1 MTSLNIQA
9 VIFDMDGV
17 LIDSEPLWQR
27 IEYHVLSALGVP
39 VSIASIQQTTGLR
52 IDQCVDYWYQQ
63 FPWPAYDNAKVSQTI
78 IDEVASEI
86 RRSGSAMEGVYEAL
100 ACCQRLGLKIGLAT
114 SSASMIIDAVLDQL
128 ALRPYF
134 MAVTSAEALPYG
146 KPHPEVYLN
155 CAKALAVDPR
165 HCLAIEDS
173 FNGLIAARA
182 ANMQTLA
189 IPAPEQREEAKWV
202 IAHHRANT
210 LLTLPALLDRLQQ
223 SQSLTPN

>member
-27 IEYHVLSALGVP
+27 IEYQVLAALGVP
-39 VSIASIQQTTGLR
+39 VSLEAIQQTTGLR

-63 FPWPAYDNAKVSQTI
+63 APWPHYDNAKVSQEI
-78 IDEVASEI
+78 VEQVARAI
-86 RRSGSAMEGVYEAL
+86 RLNGVAMTGVNAAL
-100 ACCQRLGLKIGLAT
+100 DHCQTLGLKVGLAT
-114 SSASMIIDAVLDQL
+114 SSSTEIINAVLETL
-128 ALRPYF
+128 ALRSHF
-134 MAVTSAEALPYG
+134 MALTSAEALPYG

-155 CAKALAVDPR
+155 CAKALEVDPR

-189 IPAPEQREEAKWV
+189 IPALEQQGDAKWI
-202 IAHHRANT
+202 IAHHRAES
-210 LLTLPALLDRLQQ
+210 LLALPALLDQLHRR
-223 SQSLTPN
+223 